1 MLRRSDCMKIL
12 YIAQEHC
19 AAQVAARA
27 LSRIAPNVRLSWA
40 SSPEAAIGWIR
51 DNRDAQAV
59 IAETG
64 REDPAFDALL
74 EQVRGIGVTTPI
86 AAVAP
91 EHLDALSAALEA
103 NLEVLATEERQ
114 RVLQD
119 QERARRSPG
128 THQPSL
134 HRPPGAALRARSGA
148 SRGRRASGR
157 AGGGDRATGTSR
169 GGTVCGRGRGNGASR
184 LSRAASR
191 RCADRPRGRQP
202 DARRGG
208 RLPDHAPRRARGAA

>member
-1 MLRRSDCMKIL
+1 MLSRADCMKIL

-64 REDPAFDALL
+64 REDAAFDTLL
-74 EQVRGIGVTTPI
+74 EQVRGLGVTTPI

-91 EHLDALSAALEA
+91 EHLDALSAALET
-103 NLEVLATEERQ
+103 NLEALATEE
-114 RVLQD
+114 
-119 QERARRSPG
+119 
-128 THQPSL
+128 
-134 HRPPGAALRARSGA
+134 
-148 SRGRRASGR
+148 
-157 AGGGDRATGTSR
+157 
-169 GGTVCGRGRGNGASR
+169 
-184 LSRAASR
+184 
-191 RCADRPRGRQP
+191 
-202 DARRGG
+202 
-208 RLPDHAPRRARGAA
+208 

>member
-1 MLRRSDCMKIL
+1 MRSGNVHRSDCMKIL

-119 QERARRSPG
+119 QDSATQSWHAPTESASASRSSSSSSKRRFTRPASARPRRRRRPSNWYVARRNCLRPWQRKRRFAAQSSSVSPLRRSP
-128 THQPSL
+128 
-134 HRPPGAALRARSGA
+134 ARTT
-148 SRGRRASGR
+148 
-157 AGGGDRATGTSR
+157 AGST
-169 GGTVCGRGRGNGASR
+169 
-184 LSRAASR
+184 
-191 RCADRPRGRQP
+191 
-202 DARRGG
+202 
-208 RLPDHAPRRARGAA
+208 PRRSPP